1 MPKARKAGQSG
12 KVRQAATGKMVR
24 TSQSGKAASTRIK
37 DGRLASKRKV
47 SLTLDDSLLE
57 EVRAMAA
64 GAPLSGV
71 VNDLL
76 LRALEQERLRELV
89 DELTAEVGEP
99 SAEAY
104 QRVLDQWAE
113 GTRQ

>member
-1 MPKARKAGQSG
+1 MPKSRKTGRAG
-12 KVRQAATGKMVR
+12 KVRGAATGKTARSGRYGR
-24 TSQSGKAASTRIK
+24 TDSTRVK
-37 DGRLASKRKV
+37 DAGRTSKRKV

-89 DELTAEVGEP
+89 DELIAEMGEP
-99 SAEAY
+99 PPEAY

-113 GTRQ
+113 GARQ